1 MNVSRLC
8 QKAPGSWESYK
19 REVGMTEIYPYV
31 QIKNSFQYSPL
42 CWLPAQRWRVT
53 APSSLPSCAKKPTQV
68 IQTHSP
74 AALGLPYSVWC
85 PDTLPMFYLHSD
97 SVFLIGH
104 RPLRIQGVLMIS
116 SRWGN
121 WPSSFQCRVTLGNNS
136 FECTGTEFSFNS
148 GFATS
153 YWHCHNQD
161 ISYKINIS
169 EQLLKRSKRGT
180 NWGIPLCSCSCW
192 KP

>member
-8 QKAPGSWESYK
+8 RKAPGSWESYK
-19 REVGMTEIYPYV
+19 SKVGTREIYPYV

-42 CWLPAQRWRVT
+42 CWLPAQKWRVT
-53 APSSLPSCAKKPTQV
+53 ASLPVQKSR
-68 IQTHSP
+68 
-74 AALGLPYSVWC
+74 LGSYKHIHLRFWACPCSVWC

-104 RPLRIQGVLMIS
+104 RPGRFQEALMIS
-116 SRWGN
+116 SPWGN
-121 WPSSFQCRVTLGNNS
+121 WLSSFQCRITLGNAS
-136 FECTGTEFSFNS
+136 FEYTGTEFSFKP

-153 YWHCHNQD
+153 YLHCCNED
-161 ISYKINIS
+161 ISSKINIS
-169 EQLLKRSKRGT
+169 EQLLKRSKRGA
-180 NWGIPLCSCSCW
+180 NWGMPLCSCSCW